1 MNLENNNGNI
11 DINVLAERQCLDTF
25 DQIVENK
32 KWQRRTLKAQRFLDI
47 SY

>member
-32 KWQRRTLKAQRFLDI
+32 KMATENFESSKIF
-47 SY
+47 